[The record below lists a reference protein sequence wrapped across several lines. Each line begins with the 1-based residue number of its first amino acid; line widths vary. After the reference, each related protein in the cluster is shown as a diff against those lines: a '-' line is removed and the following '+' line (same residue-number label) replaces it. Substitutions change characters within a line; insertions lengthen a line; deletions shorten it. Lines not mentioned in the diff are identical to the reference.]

1 MSMQHD
7 TINRLIQTL
16 LKDGTSRLLIVV
28 NASNDSNRSF
38 TVAPHAHRRRNSC
51 GHRHQQPGRK
61 MAEVSPSAEW
71 ARRVLLLYRQ
81 RLARKQ

>member
-16 LKDGTSRLLIVV
+16 LKDGTSRSLIVI
-28 NASNDSNRSF
+28 NARSESNRSF

-51 GHRHQQPGRK
+51 GHRHQQPDRK
-61 MAEVSPSAEW
+61 AAEVSPSAEW
-71 ARRVLLLYRQ
+71 ARRALLLYRK